1 MPREAPGSPV
11 GPAAVSRRDVLR
23 LAGGAVAG
31 GALVGSAPAGAAAAS
46 APAPSSGRRHRVVVA
61 GGGIGGL
68 SCAYELMKRG
78 HDVTVLEAAG
88 HPGGHVRTVR
98 DPLADGLYVD
108 GGAEH
113 FTRPGYELFWGYV
126 EELGLTALPY
136 PRRHGILRMI
146 EGRLHTEEMLADGPV
161 LAGLGFNQR
170 EREFLARE
178 PWWKLPALYHA
189 PYLDAFSD
197 EYRPFDAGLDDLDGL
212 TLNRLLERDGAS
224 AGTLRFFGGE
234 GSALQSI
241 WHAAILKIRGV
252 PLFPVEVFRIQ
263 GGNQTLPNTLAQRLG
278 ERVRLGCPVTAIERG
293 DSGVRVRYREA
304 GSEKAIEADWLV
316 SAMSLVALRRIPVTP
331 KWPEGREYVVQ
342 GFPYYTASR
351 PVFQSRTRFWERD
364 GVSPNIEIGDRSL
377 EHIWRMADDVPTS
390 RGLLVG
396 TAMGNNSAE
405 DALATLRRIYPG
417 PSEDVEQA
425 FVIDWSKDPWAMACE
440 PVSYEPGELARFWP
454 RVIEPEGRVQFV
466 GAYADNLGWG
476 MEAATRSARRV
487 AVAIDQA

>member
-1 MPREAPGSPV
+1 MPDLPSDCDSI
-11 GPAAVSRRDVLR
+11 SRRDVLR
-23 LAGGAVAG
+23 VAGATLAGGALTAVG
-31 GALVGSAPAGAAAAS
+31 GARGCQRGPG
-46 APAPSSGRRHRVVVA
+46 PRPSNGRSHRVVVA

-68 SCAYELMKRG
+68 SCAFELMRRG

-88 HPGGHVRTVR
+88 RPGGHVRTVR

-113 FTRPGYELFWGYV
+113 FTRPGYELLRGYV

-136 PRRHGILRMI
+136 PRRQNILRLI
-146 EGRLHTEEMLADGPV
+146 DGELRTEEMLADRSV
-161 LAGLGFNQR
+161 LAGLGFNRR
-170 EREFLARE
+170 EQEFLARE

-189 PYLDAFSD
+189 PYLDSFSD
-197 EYRPFDAGLDDLDGL
+197 EYRPFDAGLDDLDGM
-212 TLNRLLERDGAS
+212 TLNQLLERDGAS

-252 PLFPVEVFRIQ
+252 PLYPVEVFRIQ
-263 GGNQTLPNTLAQRLG
+263 GGNQTLPNTLAERLG
-278 ERVRLGCPVTAIERG
+278 ERVRLGCPVTAIERS
-293 DSGVRVRYREA
+293 DAGVRVRYREA
-304 GSEKAIEADWLV
+304 GSEKTIEADWLV
-316 SAMSLVALRRIPVTP
+316 SAMSLVALRGIPVTP
-331 KWPEGREYVVQ
+331 RWPEAREFVVDT
-342 GFPYYTASR
+342 FPYYTAAR

-364 GVSPNIEIGDRSL
+364 GVSPNIQIGDRSL
-377 EHIWRMADDVPTS
+377 DHVWRMADDVETS

-396 TAMGNNSAE
+396 TAMGNNSSE
-405 DALATLRRIYPG
+405 DALAVFRRVYPG
-417 PSEDVEQA
+417 RSEDVEQA
-425 FVIDWSKDPWAMACE
+425 FVIDWSQDPWAMACE

-476 MEAATRSARRV
+476 MEAATRSAHRV
-487 AVAIDQA
+487 AIAIDEA